1 MVNRR
6 KVFVQQFSDL
16 LRSGRRTGVER
27 LELSDNGNL
36 VTICFEGG
44 GRREVNVEGDSEA
57 ALILDVIR
65 RVLYYPLIYYQSVQ
79 QHIPGAANITT
90 AAADG
95 GTLTKYRR
103 EHAEATFSFT
113 ACSFNRQGK
122 DGPISGD
129 DEALELADRAQGFFL
144 FAGRQ
149 LLADLGV
156 VVVRVEN
163 TQSRSAFDTDETD
176 RRYGF
181 DVLFRYEREDKRAVP
196 AISKPPITFTKE
208 E

>member
-1 MVNRR
+1 MTQRELRNIIVKQLHTYLAGP
-6 KVFVQQFSDL
+6 KVV
-16 LRSGRRTGVER
+16 
-27 LELSDNGNL
+27 LSDQ
-36 VTICFEGG
+36 TAP
-44 GRREVNVEGDSEA
+44 EA
-57 ALILDVIR
+57 D
-65 RVLYYPLIYYQSVQ
+65 YPLIYYQSVQ

-149 LLADLGV
+149 LLA
-156 VVVRVEN
+156 RPWA
-163 TQSRSAFDTDETD
+163 SWWSAWRT
-176 RRYGF
+176 RRAAAPSIPTKPTA
-181 DVLFRYEREDKRAVP
+181 LRLRRAFP
-196 AISKPPITFTKE
+196 L
-208 E
+208 

>member
-1 MVNRR
+1 MTQRELRNIIVKQLYTYLAGL
-6 KVFVQQFSDL
+6 KVV
-16 LRSGRRTGVER
+16 
-27 LELSDNGNL
+27 LSDQ
-36 VTICFEGG
+36 TAP
-44 GRREVNVEGDSEA
+44 EA
-57 ALILDVIR
+57 D
-65 RVLYYPLIYYQSVQ
+65 YPLIYYQSVQ

>member
-1 MVNRR
+1 MTQRELRNIIVKQLHTYLAGP
-6 KVFVQQFSDL
+6 KVV
-16 LRSGRRTGVER
+16 
-27 LELSDNGNL
+27 LSDQ
-36 VTICFEGG
+36 TAP
-44 GRREVNVEGDSEA
+44 EA
-57 ALILDVIR
+57 D
-65 RVLYYPLIYYQSVQ
+65 YPLIYYQSVQ

-113 ACSFNRQGK
+113 ACGFNRQGK

-129 DEALELADRAQGFFL
+129 DEALELVDRAQGFFL

-149 LLADLGV
+149 LLADLGI